1 MYGRRPRA
9 PHPYIYYTSNHLQC
23 QVQAYNVLHPHTISR
38 GGIHMKTDKIRL
50 RSSFLAQDT
59 EQLRQ
64 AVTKKVAKIANDKLK
79 KAG

>member
-1 MYGRRPRA
+1 
-9 PHPYIYYTSNHLQC
+9 
-23 QVQAYNVLHPHTISR
+23 
-38 GGIHMKTDKIRL
+38 MKTDKIRL

-64 AVTKKVAKIANDKLK
+64 AVTKKVEKIANDKLK